1 MLLKAVL
8 LTAEPFLSFVGI
20 LDSSWDTFFFLH
32 MIGEIYIHSMDF

>member
-1 MLLKAVL
+1 MLIKAVL

-20 LDSSWDTFFFLH
+20 LDSSWDTFLH